1 METRTKR
8 SMPQEIAERRRLR
21 AIARPYAKDIMKW
34 QSELAF
40 HRHRKS
46 SAKAT
51 NEDTLTVGA
60 GLGDLLATGQ
70 QAREQFQ
77 AKAAGEPMAGAVED
91 VSRALERLVEQIA
104 AELGRP
110 A

>member
-60 GLGDLLATGQ
+60 GLGDLLATVQ

>member
-1 METRTKR
+1 MAVGTRLSPPSQKFT
-8 SMPQEIAERRRLR
+8 
-21 AIARPYAKDIMKW
+21 
-34 QSELAF
+34 
-40 HRHRKS
+40 
-46 SAKAT
+46 KAT
-51 NEDTLTVGA
+51 SEDTLTVGA
-60 GLGDLLATGQ
+60 GLGDLLATVQ

-91 VSRALERLVEQIA
+91 VSRALERLVEQIV